1 MALNPFFDNFTNA
14 PEQDVLQ
21 KLIIESIQIYGYDF
35 KYLPRRGGNVS
46 DILNSDDMSYFDSA
60 YTLEMYIRNVEG
72 FSGDGNFLSKF
83 GLEIRDRITFSM
95 ARTRFDDVIGVYET
109 FERPR
114 EGDLIYFPMTKRIFE
129 IKYVE
134 NKAEFYPLGSLPLYD
149 IQCEMFEYNNEH
161 FTTGIDEIDNIE
173 AALSTDLVPWTDS
186 GTGVIDPTFNAED
199 YDEEFDNNDLDTV
212 VTPSIDYTIIDPFS
226 KGNY

>member
-1 MALNPFFDNFTNA
+1 MALNPFFDNFTNG

-21 KLIIESIQIYGYDF
+21 KLIIESIQMYGYDF
-35 KYLPRRGGNVS
+35 NYLPRRGGNVS
-46 DILNSDDMSYFDSA
+46 DILNSDDMSFFDKS
-60 YTLEMYIRNVEG
+60 YTIEMYIRNVEG

-95 ARTRFDDVIGVYET
+95 ARTRFDDTIRAEET

-134 NKAEFYPLGSLPLYD
+134 NKAEFYPLGSLPIYD
-149 IQCEMFEYNNEH
+149 IQCEMFEYNNER
-161 FTTGIDEIDNIE
+161 FTTGIADIDRIQTE
-173 AALSTDLVPWTDS
+173 LSTDLVPWTDTIS
-186 GTGVIDPTFNAED
+186 GTVDPFFDPEEQDEEYDNLD
-199 YDEEFDNNDLDTV
+199 FDEEFKPLVDYTV
-212 VTPSIDYTIIDPFS
+212 VDPFS
-226 KGNY
+226 KGKY